1 MAKFLVHY
9 RDATDKEIE
18 ADKFEVAEGK
28 HYLFMRRDSG
38 GLMSDVAAIPTELVK
53 WVEKIAD

>member
-18 ADKFEVAEGK
+18 ADKFEVAAEGK
-28 HYLFMRRDSG
+28 HYLFMRRDR
-38 GLMSDVAAIPTELVK
+38 GLMSEVAAIPTELVK
-53 WVEKIAD
+53 WVERVAD